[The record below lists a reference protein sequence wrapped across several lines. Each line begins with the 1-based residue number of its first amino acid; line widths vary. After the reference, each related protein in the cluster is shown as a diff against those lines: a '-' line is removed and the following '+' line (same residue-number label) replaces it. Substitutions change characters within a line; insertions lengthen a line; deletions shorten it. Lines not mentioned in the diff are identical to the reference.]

1 MCISY
6 KYRTKA
12 RLFYRKYPLLAN
24 SCILNPLQ
32 CDHERAHFAF
42 IGPWQN
48 HGHPISERYM
58 NPSLGFRELAGRL
71 IRHLNAM
78 VRRGEISERGLARL
92 TLYSQPH
99 IHNVLNGKRA
109 MTIELADQIMAL
121 LTVPLPCLLS
131 QDELSGRLPGLPA
144 DVLPVPILGGSLGGG
159 KAFPRD
165 MSAPQQRLFPA
176 AEAAGTISPV
186 LVRIDRSENSMR
198 PTVWPGDIVLLDRSL
213 QERRRP
219 TIDSIYAVCWRNKGW
234 IGRCRR
240 VSRALVLVVD
250 NAREAVSPPPT
261 IPLDHRDV
269 LDVVRG
275 RIAWLGRDL
284 PADPPLAAGM

>member
-1 MCISY
+1 
-6 KYRTKA
+6 
-12 RLFYRKYPLLAN
+12 
-24 SCILNPLQ
+24 
-32 CDHERAHFAF
+32 
-42 IGPWQN
+42 
-48 HGHPISERYM
+48 M

-131 QDELSGRLPGLPA
+131 QDELSGRLPGLPS

-159 KAFPRD
+159 KTFPRD
-165 MSAPQQRLFPA
+165 ISAPQQRLIPS
-176 AEAAGTISPV
+176 AELAGTVNPA
-186 LVRIDRSENSMR
+186 LARIDRSENSMI
-198 PTVWPGDIVLLDRSL
+198 PTVWPGDIVLLDRSPV
-213 QERRRP
+213 ERRQP
-219 TIDSIYAVCWRNKGW
+219 AIECIYAICWRNRGW
-234 IGRCRR
+234 VCRCRL
-240 VSRALVLVVD
+240 VSRALVVVVD
-250 NAREAVSPPPT
+250 NSREGVSPPST
-261 IPLDHRDV
+261 IALAHRNV

-275 RIAWLGRDL
+275 RIVSLDRDL
-284 PADPPLAAGM
+284 RPGAALVGAGV